1 MKNITHKISIQE
13 LLAIAFILS
22 AFATVSAID
31 YEHEIRL
38 EQLRQSEQ
46 VARIDFEAHP

>member
-1 MKNITHKISIQE
+1 MKNITHTISIQE
-13 LLAIAFILS
+13 LLAIAFIFS

-31 YEHEIRL
+31 YEHEMQI
-38 EQLRQSEQ
+38 EQLRQSQQ